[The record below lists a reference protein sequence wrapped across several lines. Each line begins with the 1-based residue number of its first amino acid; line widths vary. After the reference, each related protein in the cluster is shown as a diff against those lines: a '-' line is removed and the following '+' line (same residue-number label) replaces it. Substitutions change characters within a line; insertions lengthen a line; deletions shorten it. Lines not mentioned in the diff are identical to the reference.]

1 MAGVGLVLLWMATQ
15 SMPWIDVSGGTLDL
29 AATNTLLEPTGKYP
43 VVEWFADWGWKLLF
57 AYVLMAGV
65 LATLF
70 NPKSS
75 GLRTLL
81 WLPLTGPF
89 ALFNLTDR
97 GGTAAPRVLG
107 VLAMLPA
114 AGLLAAVTVDLMV
127 APELDLEPNFE
138 NLAPEDLEGI
148 DPSVLEDPSSVD
160 PGSLDPGTLD
170 ALSDAGVGVNW
181 QGFTRD
187 DLGQAVYASFGAV
200 ALVGAG
206 CIIGTRKA
214 T

>member
-1 MAGVGLVLLWMATQ
+1 
-15 SMPWIDVSGGTLDL
+15 MPWIDVPGDRLNLGETSDLLD
-29 AATNTLLEPTGKYP
+29 PTGKYP
-43 VVEWFADWGWKLLF
+43 VVVWFAGWGWKLLF
-57 AYVLMAGV
+57 AYVLMVSV

-75 GLRTLL
+75 GLRTLF
-81 WLPLTGPF
+81 WLPLMGPF

-107 VLAMLPA
+107 VLAMLPV

-127 APELDLEPNFE
+127 APELDLQPDFE
-138 NLAPEDLEGI
+138 NVAPEDLEGI
-148 DPSVLEDPSSVD
+148 DPAVLEDSSSVD

-181 QGFTRD
+181 QGFARD
-187 DLGQAVYASFGAV
+187 DLGQAVYVSFGAL
-200 ALVGAG
+200 ALIGAG
-206 CIIGTRKA
+206 CIIGTRKS